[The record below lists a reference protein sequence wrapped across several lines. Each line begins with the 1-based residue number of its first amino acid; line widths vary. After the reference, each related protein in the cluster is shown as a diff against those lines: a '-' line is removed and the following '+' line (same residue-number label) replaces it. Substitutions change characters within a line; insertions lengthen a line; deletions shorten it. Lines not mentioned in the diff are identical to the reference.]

1 MNDHRAMQR
10 AIWIMV
16 GVLIVLHQDIWLW
29 DNATLLF
36 GFLPVSLA
44 YHMGISIAAGVVW
57 FLATRYA
64 WPVAEERAADGEKG
78 GAA

>member
-1 MNDHRAMQR
+1 
-10 AIWIMV
+10 MV